1 MPGPNQSNWPSG
13 LTMAEP
19 IVSAAEP
26 AAATARVITVVGAS
40 SGIGRSVALFS
51 AAAGDELVLVARRKP
66 LLQRVTEEIGAQKD
80 AGAGLGHHGPATPHE
95 PTVVAADVRDE
106 ASARQIVDAAVSAHG
121 RLDVVVYAAGWNV
134 PQRAMDE
141 ATIESWRLI
150 MDTNVT
156 GAFLITSAALPVMRQ
171 QKSGLF
177 VFVSSSGA
185 KRPDRSGAAYQASK
199 AGLAAL
205 AHATME
211 EAREDGVRTTVV
223 YPGTTD
229 TAFLEHRPVPTDA
242 AARRKALQ
250 PEDVA
255 RAVRFVIELPA
266 RAHVPDLLIYPSRN

>member
-1 MPGPNQSNWPSG
+1 MGDPGVQ
-13 LTMAEP
+13 
-19 IVSAAEP
+19 
-26 AAATARVITVVGAS
+26 ARVVAIVGAS
-40 SGIGRSVALFS
+40 SGIGQSIALLS
-51 AAAGDELVLVARRKP
+51 AAAGDDLVLAARRKP
-66 LLQRVTEEIGAQKD
+66 LLEQVAEE
-80 AGAGLGHHGPATPHE
+80 
-95 PTVVAADVRDE
+95 VVAQRRVGREAGHTVPGEREEPVVVVADVRDD
-106 ASARQIVDAAVSAHG
+106 ASARDLVDAALSAYG
-121 RLDVVVYAAGWNV
+121 RLDVVVYTAGWNV
-134 PQRAMDE
+134 PTRAIGE

-150 MDTNVT
+150 VDTNVT
-156 GAFLITSAALPVMRQ
+156 GAFLVTTAALPVMRQ

-211 EAREDGVRTTVV
+211 EAREDGIRTTVV

-229 TAFLEHRPVPTDA
+229 TPFLEHRPVPTDA
-242 AARRKALQ
+242 EARDKALK

-266 RAHVPDLLIYPSRN
+266 RAHVPELLIYPSRN